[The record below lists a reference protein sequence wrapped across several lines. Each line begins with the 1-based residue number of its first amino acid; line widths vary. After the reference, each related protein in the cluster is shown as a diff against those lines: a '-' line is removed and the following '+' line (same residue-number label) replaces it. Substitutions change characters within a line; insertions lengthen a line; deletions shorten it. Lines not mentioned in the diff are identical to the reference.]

1 LIHFYKRLNEGQ
13 GMPVCKFYMSGV
25 CKFGSHC
32 RNKHPDPWPGYL
44 AQLSSQLPHRVEDNL
59 SEDFKF
65 FIPSPTVTT
74 DKIFYSSDS
83 DWDEEAEGHNS
94 SNIAIVPCERCGL
107 LELKPLPDPGERYL
121 CDKCREERRG
131 SRVVGLD
138 LEQQQ
143 EQDKKKKTRRFKKK
157 KKKAPVVA
165 QTVESDLLAFEGTPE
180 GVKVYRLKEG
190 SQNQVDI
197 VSTNNNNRSESQSS
211 QNSEKGPC
219 ANISEQIF
227 KVQSDLEEPPSE
239 IVQSCEEIK
248 EVSEGTSSETEP
260 IALDISS
267 LKHLILQTGL
277 LMIVVLYESNQNW
290 LYFIGGKVK
299 SYLSDMKQVILN
311 WWNSSGASKPGKY
324 SRRRK
329 IFK

>member
-1 LIHFYKRLNEGQ
+1 
-13 GMPVCKFYMSGV
+13 MPVCKFYMSGV

-44 AQLSSQLPHRVEDNL
+44 AQLTSQLPPRVEDNL

-83 DWDEEAEGHNS
+83 DWDEEDAEGHNS

-107 LELKPLPDPGERYL
+107 LELKPLPESGERNL
-121 CDKCREERRG
+121 CDKCQEERRG

-143 EQDKKKKTRRFKKK
+143 EQEKKNKTRKGKGKRR

-190 SQNQVDI
+190 SDNQVDI

-211 QNSEKGPC
+211 QNSEKAPC
-219 ANISEQIF
+219 VNISDQIF
-227 KVQSDLEEPPSE
+227 KSDLEEPPSE
-239 IVQSCEEIK
+239 IVQSSEVNE
-248 EVSEGTSSETEP
+248 EVSEGIREEKEP
-260 IALDISS
+260 IVLDNTS
-267 LKHLILQTGL
+267 LKHLVLHTGL
-277 LMIVVLYESNQNW
+277 LMIVVLYKSSQNW
-290 LYFIGGKVK
+290 FCFIGDRVK
-299 SYLSDMKQVILN
+299 SCLSYMKQAILN

>member
-1 LIHFYKRLNEGQ
+1 
-13 GMPVCKFYMSGV
+13 MPVCKFYMSGV

-32 RNKHPDPWPGYL
+32 RNKHPDPWPGFL
-44 AQLSSQLPHRVEDNL
+44 AQLTSHRVEDNL

-107 LELKPLPDPGERYL
+107 LELKPLPEPGERYL

-138 LEQQQ
+138 LAQ
-143 EQDKKKKTRRFKKK
+143 EQEQEKKKKSKKGK
-157 KKKAPVVA
+157 KRKKRVVA

-190 SQNQVDI
+190 SQNQMDI

-211 QNSEKGPC
+211 LNSEKAPC

-227 KVQSDLEEPPSE
+227 KVQSDLGEAPSE
-239 IVQSCEEIK
+239 IVQSNVENE
-248 EVSEGTSSETEP
+248 EVSEGTPAETEP
-260 IALDISS
+260 IVLDNTS

-277 LMIVVLYESNQNW
+277 LMIVVLYKSTQTW
-290 LYFIGGKVK
+290 FCFIGGKVI
-299 SYLSDMKQVILN
+299 SDLSDMKQAILN